1 MARSNAPKSHTGK
14 SKPVTLK
21 PVALADDGSVILAT
35 RANARTGGFRVQV
48 NEALLELVRQAQV
61 AMEAQAQAAATLPE
75 PEPEPVPVPRV
86 VSKLSPKEIQAL
98 LRQGRS
104 APSIAKKAG
113 VEVEWIQRFEG
124 PIQWERAGMATR
136 AQRATLVRTRMGAS
150 KLPLGE
156 AVSAN
161 LKSRGVVRN
170 GQPSE
175 TWDAVRHPRKKVWTV
190 SCTFTARGRSGVAR
204 WEYDPETDEL
214 VALSKLA
221 GDLGWISGSKRKR

>member
-1 MARSNAPKSHTGK
+1 MARSR
-14 SKPVTLK
+14 PVTLK
-21 PVALADDGSVILAT
+21 PVALAEDGSVILAT

-48 NEALLELVRQAQV
+48 NDALLGFVRQAQ
-61 AMEAQAQAAATLPE
+61 AAIEAQAQAAAPE
-75 PEPEPVPVPRV
+75 PPAPAPEPRPFRRV
-86 VSKLSPKEIQAL
+86 ASKLSPREIQAL

-104 APSIAKKAG
+104 ASSIAKKAG
-113 VEVEWIQRFEG
+113 VDVEWIQRFEG
-124 PIQWERAGMATR
+124 PIEWERAGMASR

-156 AVSAN
+156 AVTAN

-175 TWDAVRHPRKKVWTV
+175 TWDAVRHPRNKVWTV

-204 WEYDPETDEL
+204 WEYDPETDEV

-221 GDLGWISGSKRKR
+221 GDLGWMSGSRRKK